1 MKLKLDENL
10 GTRCQELLRAAGHD
24 VMTVADQQM
33 TSVSDSVLIAA
44 CATEG
49 RALVTLDLDFS
60 NPLLFPPHKYAGIA
74 VLRLPAKPTFNH
86 VVRAMETLVAA
97 LQRETLTGRLW
108 SVEIARIRIYQPP
121 DA

>member
-60 NPLLFPPHKYAGIA
+60 NPLLSHPTNTLALPSCGFPQNR
-74 VLRLPAKPTFNH
+74 RLITSFVPWKPSSRHYSGKLSPADS
-86 VVRAMETLVAA
+86 
-97 LQRETLTGRLW
+97 GR
-108 SVEIARIRIYQPP
+108 
-121 DA
+121 